1 MSIVNVEGMSHG
13 FGGRTIFEDVSFR
26 LLKGEH
32 VALVGANGEGK
43 STFLSI
49 LTGQMTP
56 DEGKVEWAKRVT
68 AGYLDQHAVLK
79 AGMTIREVLKTAF
92 DEMYKLEAEMQSCY
106 DRMGDAAPEEMDKL
120 MNDAGEI
127 QEILD
132 AHSFYTL
139 DSKIEEVA
147 GGLGLRDIGLDR
159 QVDELSGGQ
168 RTKVLLTKLLLQNPD
183 ILILDEPTNYL
194 DVEHIEWLKAY
205 LQGYENAFI
214 LVSHDVPFLNAV
226 TNVIY
231 HVDNASLTRYTG
243 SYEKFQEMYAIKR
256 RQEDAAYERQQA
268 EIAREKDFIQ
278 RNKARVATRGMANS
292 RQKKLDKMEVLE
304 KRTEKPKPHF
314 NFQLD
319 RTPSR
324 FVIEAKRLIL
334 GYDTPLT
341 NPVDLQLERGRKV
354 ALRGVNGLGKTTMLK
369 TLLGMIKP
377 ISGTI
382 ELGEFVTPGYFE
394 QESTKGNDNTAIEEI
409 WQEYPGMT
417 QFEVRAALAA
427 CGLTNEHITSKMM
440 VLSGG
445 EAAKVRLCKIM
456 QKPVNL
462 LVLDEPTNHLDVDA
476 KAELKRALKE
486 YKGTVL
492 LVSHEPEF
500 YEDWVDSV
508 WNIEGWTTK
517 II

>member
-1 MSIVNVEGMSHG
+1 MSILNVEHVSHG
-13 FGGRTIFEDVSFR
+13 FGARTIFEDASFR

-49 LTGQMTP
+49 ITGQLTP
-56 DEGKVEWAKRVT
+56 DEGKVEWSNRVT
-68 AGYLDQHAVLK
+68 VGYLDQHAVLK
-79 AGMTIREVLKTAF
+79 PGQTIRDVLRTAF
-92 DEMYKLEAEMQSCY
+92 DDMYKLEAEMLSCY
-106 DRMGDAAPEEMDKL
+106 DKMGDAAPEEIDK
-120 MNDAGEI
+120 MMADVGDI
-127 QEILD
+127 QDILE
-132 AHSFYTL
+132 ANSFYTI
-139 DSKIEEVA
+139 DARIDDVS
-147 GGLGLRDIGLDR
+147 GGLGLRSIGLDKK
-159 QVDELSGGQ
+159 VDELSGGQ
-168 RTKVLLTKLLLQNPD
+168 RTKVLLTKLLLQNPT

-194 DVEHIEWLKAY
+194 DVEHIEWLKTY
-205 LQGYENAFI
+205 LQNYENAFI

-231 HVDNASLTRYTG
+231 HVDNAHLTRYTG

-256 RQEDAAYERQQA
+256 RQEDAAYERQQQ
-268 EIAREKDFIQ
+268 EIKRTEDFIQ

-292 RQKKLDKMEVLE
+292 RQKRLDKMDVLE
-304 KRTEKPKPHF
+304 KRQEKPKPHF
-314 NFQLD
+314 QFQSD

-324 FVIEAKRLIL
+324 FVIEARRLVL

-341 NPVDLQLERGRKV
+341 NPVDLQIERNKKI
-354 ALRGVNGLGKTTMLK
+354 ALRGVNGLGKTTLLK
-369 TLLGMIKP
+369 TLLGLIPPVAGK
-377 ISGTI
+377 I

-394 QESTKGNDNTAIEEI
+394 QESTRGNDNTAIEEV

-417 QFEVRAALAA
+417 NYEIRAALAA

-456 QKPVNL
+456 QKKVNL
-462 LVLDEPTNHLDVDA
+462 LVFDEPTNHLDVEA
-476 KAELKRALKE
+476 KKELKRALKE
-486 YKGTVL
+486 YKGTIL
-492 LVSHEPEF
+492 LVSHEPDF

-508 WNIEGWTTK
+508 WNIERWTTK
-517 II
+517 IV

>member
-1 MSIVNVEGMSHG
+1 MSILNVEHVSHG
-13 FGGRTIFEDVSFR
+13 FGARTIFEDASFR

-49 LTGQMTP
+49 ITGQLTP
-56 DEGKVEWAKRVT
+56 DEGKVEWSNRVT
-68 AGYLDQHAVLK
+68 VGYLDQHAVLK
-79 AGMTIREVLKTAF
+79 PGQTIRDVLRTAF
-92 DEMYKLEAEMQSCY
+92 DDMYKLEAEMLACY
-106 DRMGDAAPEEMDKL
+106 DKMGDAAPEEIDK
-120 MNDAGEI
+120 MMADVGDI
-127 QEILD
+127 QDILE
-132 AHSFYTL
+132 ANSFYTI
-139 DSKIEEVA
+139 DARIDEVSD
-147 GGLGLRDIGLDR
+147 GLGLRSIGLDKK
-159 QVDELSGGQ
+159 VDELSGGQ
-168 RTKVLLTKLLLQNPD
+168 RTKVLLTKLLLQNPT

-194 DVEHIEWLKAY
+194 DVEHIEWLKSY
-205 LQGYENAFI
+205 LQNYENAFI

-231 HVDNASLTRYTG
+231 HVDNAHLTRYTG

-256 RQEDAAYERQQA
+256 RQEDAAYERQQQ
-268 EIAREKDFIQ
+268 EIKRTEDFIQ

-292 RQKKLDKMEVLE
+292 RQKRLDKMDVLE
-304 KRTEKPKPHF
+304 KRQEKPKPQ
-314 NFQLD
+314 FQFQSD

-324 FVIEAKRLIL
+324 FVIEAKRLVL

-341 NPVDLQLERGRKV
+341 NPVDLQIERNKKI
-354 ALRGVNGLGKTTMLK
+354 ALRGVNGLGKTTLLK
-369 TLLGMIKP
+369 TLLGLIPPVAGK
-377 ISGTI
+377 I

-394 QESTKGNDNTAIEEI
+394 QESTRGNDNTAIEEV

-417 QFEVRAALAA
+417 NYEIRAALAA

-456 QKPVNL
+456 QKKVNL
-462 LVLDEPTNHLDVDA
+462 LVLDEPTNHLDVEA
-476 KAELKRALKE
+476 KKELKRALKE
-486 YKGTVL
+486 YKGTIL
-492 LVSHEPEF
+492 LVSHEPDF

-508 WNIEGWTTK
+508 WNIERWTTK
-517 II
+517 IV

>member
-1 MSIVNVEGMSHG
+1 MSILNVEGMSHG
-13 FGGRTIFEDVSFR
+13 FGGRTIFEDVTFR

-32 VALVGANGEGK
+32 VALIGANGEGK

-49 LTGQMTP
+49 ITNKMTP
-56 DEGKVEWAKRVT
+56 DQGKVEWAKRVNV
-68 AGYLDQHAVLK
+68 GYLDQHAVLK
-79 AGMTIREVLKTAF
+79 AGMSIRDVLKTAF
-92 DEMYKLEAEMQSCY
+92 DEMYKLEQEMQEAY
-106 DRMGDAAPEEMDKL
+106 DKMSEADPDEIDRL
-120 MNDAGEI
+120 MKDAGEI

-139 DSKIEEVA
+139 DAKIEEVA
-147 GGLGLRDIGLDR
+147 GGLGLRDIGLDKL
-159 QVDELSGGQ
+159 VDELSGGQ

-194 DVEHIEWLKAY
+194 DVEHIEWLKTY

-231 HVDNASLTRYTG
+231 HVENASLTRYTG

-314 NFQLD
+314 NFKMD

-341 NPVDLQLERGRKV
+341 NPVDIQLERGRKV
-354 ALRGVNGLGKTTMLK
+354 ALRGVNGLGKTTLLK
-369 TLLGMIKP
+369 TLLGIIKP
-377 ISGTI
+377 ISGSI
-382 ELGEFVTPGYFE
+382 ELGEFVSPGYFE
-394 QESTKGNDNTAIEEI
+394 QESAQGNSRTAIEEI
-409 WQEYPGMT
+409 WEQYPGMT
-417 QFEVRAALAA
+417 EFEVRAALAA
-427 CGLTNEHITSKMM
+427 CGLTNEHITSQMM

-445 EAAKVRLCKIM
+445 EAAKVRLCKVM
-456 QKPVNL
+456 QQPVNL

-486 YKGTVL
+486 YKGAVL

-500 YEDWVDSV
+500 YEDWVDSI

>member
-1 MSIVNVEGMSHG
+1 MSILNVEHVSHG
-13 FGGRTIFEDVSFR
+13 FGARTIFEDASFR

-49 LTGQMTP
+49 ITGQLTP
-56 DEGKVEWAKRVT
+56 DEGKVEWSNRVT
-68 AGYLDQHAVLK
+68 VGYLDQHAVLK
-79 AGMTIREVLKTAF
+79 PGQTIRDVLRTAF
-92 DEMYKLEAEMQSCY
+92 DDMYKLEAEMLACY
-106 DRMGDAAPEEMDKL
+106 DKMGDAAPEEIDK
-120 MNDAGEI
+120 MMADVGDI
-127 QEILD
+127 QDILE
-132 AHSFYTL
+132 ANSFYTI
-139 DSKIEEVA
+139 DARIDEVSD
-147 GGLGLRDIGLDR
+147 GLGLRSIGLDKK
-159 QVDELSGGQ
+159 VDELSGGQ
-168 RTKVLLTKLLLQNPD
+168 RTKVLLTKLLLQNPT

-194 DVEHIEWLKAY
+194 DVEHIEWLKSY
-205 LQGYENAFI
+205 LQNYENAFI

-231 HVDNASLTRYTG
+231 HVDNAHLTRYTG

-256 RQEDAAYERQQA
+256 RQEDAAYERQQQ
-268 EIAREKDFIQ
+268 EIKRTEDFIQ

-292 RQKKLDKMEVLE
+292 RQKRLDKMDVLE
-304 KRTEKPKPHF
+304 KRQEKPKPHF
-314 NFQLD
+314 QFQSD

-324 FVIEAKRLIL
+324 FVIEAKRLVL

-341 NPVDLQLERGRKV
+341 NPVDLQIERNKKI
-354 ALRGVNGLGKTTMLK
+354 ALRGVNGLGKTTLLK
-369 TLLGMIKP
+369 TLLGLIPPVAGK
-377 ISGTI
+377 I

-394 QESTKGNDNTAIEEI
+394 QESTRGNDNTAIEEV

-417 QFEVRAALAA
+417 NYEIRAALAA

-456 QKPVNL
+456 QKKVNL
-462 LVLDEPTNHLDVDA
+462 LVLDEPTNHLDVEA
-476 KAELKRALKE
+476 KKELKRALKE
-486 YKGTVL
+486 YKGTIL
-492 LVSHEPEF
+492 LVSHEPDF

-508 WNIEGWTTK
+508 WNIERWTTK
-517 II
+517 IV

>member
-1 MSIVNVEGMSHG
+1 
-13 FGGRTIFEDVSFR
+13 
-26 LLKGEH
+26 
-32 VALVGANGEGK
+32 
-43 STFLSI
+43 
-49 LTGQMTP
+49 
-56 DEGKVEWAKRVT
+56 
-68 AGYLDQHAVLK
+68 
-79 AGMTIREVLKTAF
+79 
-92 DEMYKLEAEMQSCY
+92 
-106 DRMGDAAPEEMDKL
+106 
-120 MNDAGEI
+120 
-127 QEILD
+127 
-132 AHSFYTL
+132 
-139 DSKIEEVA
+139 
-147 GGLGLRDIGLDR
+147 
-159 QVDELSGGQ
+159 
-168 RTKVLLTKLLLQNPD
+168 
-183 ILILDEPTNYL
+183 
-194 DVEHIEWLKAY
+194 
-205 LQGYENAFI
+205 
-214 LVSHDVPFLNAV
+214 
-226 TNVIY
+226 
-231 HVDNASLTRYTG
+231 
-243 SYEKFQEMYAIKR
+243 
-256 RQEDAAYERQQA
+256 
-268 EIAREKDFIQ
+268 
-278 RNKARVATRGMANS
+278 
-292 RQKKLDKMEVLE
+292 
-304 KRTEKPKPHF
+304 EKPKPHF
-314 NFQLD
+314 KFQMD

-341 NPVDLQLERGRKV
+341 NPVDLQLERGKKV
-354 ALRGVNGLGKTTMLK
+354 ALRGVNGLGKTTLLK

-377 ISGTI
+377 ISGSI

-417 QFEVRAALAA
+417 EFEVRAALAA

-486 YKGTVL
+486 YKGTIL
-492 LVSHEPEF
+492 LVSHEPDF

>member
-1 MSIVNVEGMSHG
+1 MSILNVEGMSHG
-13 FGGRTIFEDVSFR
+13 FGGRTIFEDVTFR

-32 VALVGANGEGK
+32 VALIGANGEGK

-49 LTGQMTP
+49 ITNKMTP
-56 DEGKVEWAKRVT
+56 DHGKVEWAKRVNV
-68 AGYLDQHAVLK
+68 GYLDQHAVLK
-79 AGMTIREVLKTAF
+79 AGMSIRDVLKTAF
-92 DEMYKLEAEMQSCY
+92 DEMYKLEQEMQKAY
-106 DRMGDAAPEEMDKL
+106 DKMAEADPDEIDRL
-120 MNDAGEI
+120 MKDAGEI

-139 DSKIEEVA
+139 DAKIEEVA
-147 GGLGLRDIGLDR
+147 GGLGLRDIGLDKL
-159 QVDELSGGQ
+159 VDELSGGQ

-194 DVEHIEWLKAY
+194 DVEHIEWLKTY

-231 HVDNASLTRYTG
+231 HVENASLTRYTG

-314 NFQLD
+314 NFKMD

-341 NPVDLQLERGRKV
+341 NPVDIQLERGRKV
-354 ALRGVNGLGKTTMLK
+354 ALRGVNGLGKTTLLK
-369 TLLGMIKP
+369 TLLGIIKP
-377 ISGTI
+377 ISGSI
-382 ELGEFVTPGYFE
+382 ELGEFVSPGYFE
-394 QESTKGNDNTAIEEI
+394 QESAQGNSRTAIEEI
-409 WQEYPGMT
+409 WEQYPGMT
-417 QFEVRAALAA
+417 EFEVRAALAA
-427 CGLTNEHITSKMM
+427 CGLTNEHITSQMM

-445 EAAKVRLCKIM
+445 EAAKVRLCKVM
-456 QKPVNL
+456 QQPVNL

-486 YKGTVL
+486 YKGAVL

-500 YEDWVDSV
+500 YEDWVDSI